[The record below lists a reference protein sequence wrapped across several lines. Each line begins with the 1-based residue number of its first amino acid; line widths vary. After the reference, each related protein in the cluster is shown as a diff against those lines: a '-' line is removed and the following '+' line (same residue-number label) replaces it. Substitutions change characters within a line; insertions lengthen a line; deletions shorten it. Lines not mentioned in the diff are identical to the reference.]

1 MSVRALVVSGII
13 AAGVLTSSFALAGFS
28 LQASGNQ
35 GRTWAQVA
43 KLPDFT
49 TGIWEIP
56 LGGPRPPGP
65 PGAARPVFTPPPQPQ
80 LTPAYAE
87 KLKAY
92 NEARAKGQEQDTP
105 AANCV
110 PPGMPEIMGQPYPI
124 QIMFGPGQISIQAEA
139 YQQIRHIY
147 TDGRGHPDDP
157 DDTYNGNSIGH
168 WEGGTL
174 VVDTV
179 AFTTDTPLG
188 QNYGLRHSE
197 KMHIVERMHLTDP
210 DTLVIETTITD
221 PEALVQPIVSSRT
234 FKRHRDWTISE
245 YVCEQ
250 NNRNLVDDSGH
261 AGILLAPP
269 PQDK

>member
-1 MSVRALVVSGII
+1 MSVRALVVSGIL
-13 AAGVLTSSFALAGFS
+13 AAGVLTSGLATA
-28 LQASGNQ
+28 QSGNQ
-35 GRTWAQVA
+35 GRTWAEVA
-43 KLPDFT
+43 RLPDFT

-56 LGGPRPPGP
+56 LGGPRPP
-65 PGAARPVFTPPPQPQ
+65 PGASSPFKPPAPPQ

-110 PPGMPEIMGQPYPI
+110 PPGMPEMMGQPYPI
-124 QIMFGPGQISIQAEA
+124 QIMFGPGQISLQAEA

-147 TDGRGHPDDP
+147 TDGRKHKDDP
-157 DDTYNGNSIGH
+157 DETYNGESIGH

-174 VVDTV
+174 VVDTIG
-179 AFTTDTPLG
+179 FTADTPLG
-188 QNYGLRHSE
+188 QNYGIRHSN

-210 DTLVIETTITD
+210 DTLAIETTITD
-221 PEALVQPIVSSRT
+221 PEALAQPYVSTRT

-250 NNRNLVDDSGH
+250 NNRNLVDDTGR
-261 AGILLAPP
+261 AGIILAPP

>member
-1 MSVRALVVSGII
+1 MSVRALCLSGIL
-13 AAGVLTSSFALAGFS
+13 AAGVLAAGI
-28 LQASGNQ
+28 ASAQTGNQ

-56 LGGPRPPGP
+56 LGGPRPPGQRGP
-65 PGAARPVFTPPPQPQ
+65 FVPPPPPQ

-92 NEARAKGQEQDTP
+92 NDARAKGGEQDTP

-168 WEGGTL
+168 WEGDTL

-179 AFTTDTPLG
+179 AFTPDTPLG

-197 KMHIVERMHLTDP
+197 KMHIVERMRLTDP
-210 DTLVIETTITD
+210 DTLQIVTTISD
-221 PEALVQPIVSSRT
+221 PEALLQPIVSTRT

-250 NNRNLVDDSGH
+250 NNRNLVDDSGR
-261 AGILLAPP
+261 AGIVLAPP

>member
-1 MSVRALVVSGII
+1 MSVRVLFLSGVL
-13 AAGVLTSSFALAGFS
+13 AAGVMFASLAAG
-28 LQASGNQ
+28 QSGNQ
-35 GRTWAQVA
+35 GRTWAEVA
-43 KLPDFT
+43 RLPDFT

-56 LGGPRPPGP
+56 LGPPPGGGPRAVFRAPPM
-65 PGAARPVFTPPPQPQ
+65 PQ

-110 PPGMPEIMGQPYPI
+110 PPGMPEMMGQPYPI
-124 QIMFGPGQISIQAEA
+124 QIMFGPGQVSIQAEA

-147 TDGRGHPDDP
+147 TDGRKHPADP
-157 DDTYNGNSIGH
+157 NLTYNGDSIGH

-179 AFTTDTPLG
+179 GFTPDTSLG
-188 QNYGLRHSE
+188 QNYGLRHSD
-197 KMHIVERMHLTDP
+197 KMHIVERFRLTDP
-210 DTLVIETTITD
+210 DTLEAVTTITD
-221 PEALVQPIVSSRT
+221 PEALAQPYTTTRT
-234 FKRHRDWTISE
+234 FKRHRDWTIAE

-250 NNRNLVDDSGH
+250 NNRNLVDENGR
-261 AGILLAPP
+261 AGIILAPP